1 MRPARRA
8 DSSAVIVVPNVRAKM
23 KAPHYIPALS
33 LLTCYGNSLLFTFTA
48 RLEVKSSAFCPHRV
62 FMRFI
67 HIIILLY
74 RIK

>member
-33 LLTCYGNSLLFTFTA
+33 LRDSLLFTFTS

-62 FMRFI
+62 FMRCV